1 MKTTNVFRSAA
12 RTTSSF
18 CAEMNIALLLDNSLL
33 LSIFI
38 LLILG
43 LLILPA
49 LLAPQKESTSGSAG
63 FGGGRFCDRFHA
75 FLRPAGRGERGA
87 KKAPRKEKSE
97 CRL

>member
-12 RTTSSF
+12 RTTSSL

-43 LLILPA
+43 LLILGLLILPA
-49 LLAPQKESTSGSAG
+49 LLAPQTVRSLTN
-63 FGGGRFCDRFHA
+63 RFFVFH
-75 FLRPAGRGERGA
+75 P
-87 KKAPRKEKSE
+87 SVV
-97 CRL
+97 

>member
-43 LLILPA
+43 LLILGLLILGLLILPA
-49 LLAPQKESTSGSAG
+49 LLAPQTVRSLTN
-63 FGGGRFCDRFHA
+63 RFFVFH
-75 FLRPAGRGERGA
+75 P
-87 KKAPRKEKSE
+87 SVV
-97 CRL
+97 

>member
-12 RTTSSF
+12 RTTSSL

-49 LLAPQKESTSGSAG
+49 LLAPQTVRSLTN
-63 FGGGRFCDRFHA
+63 RFFVFH
-75 FLRPAGRGERGA
+75 P
-87 KKAPRKEKSE
+87 SVV
-97 CRL
+97 